1 MVVDAGE
8 RGEQSGILDETHG
21 WEKQMRSTQASAWK
35 SSSVLLTTAILC
47 ALTLPSN
54 AAPQSKPPEQS
65 TQKAFDTPEQAA
77 KALIQAAE
85 NYDEPA
91 LMEILG
97 PDAKDL
103 VSSED
108 PVLDKNR
115 SVEFA
120 KLAHEKQMIDTYSK
134 NPSRAT
140 LSVGD
145 HGWPYPVPIVK
156 RNGKW
161 YFDSKAG
168 REEILF
174 RRIGENELDA
184 ITICRGFVE
193 AQEEYASEKHDGAL
207 LNQYAQ
213 RIISTPGKHDGL
225 AWQNADGTWGGPVG
239 EAVAKAL
246 AEGYAP
252 DQPPFHGYYF
262 KVLKGQ
268 GPAAPLRQM
277 NFVVEGMM
285 IGGFALAAAP
295 AQYRVT
301 GVQTFI
307 VSYEGIVYQK
317 DLGPNTLT
325 IFKGMEV
332 YNPDKTWQR
341 TDDEQ

>member
-1 MVVDAGE
+1 M
-8 RGEQSGILDETHG
+8 
-21 WEKQMRSTQASAWK
+21 SAVFC
-35 SSSVLLTTAILC
+35 VLGF
-47 ALTLPSN
+47 
-54 AAPQSKPPEQS
+54 AAPAPS
-65 TQKAFDTPEQAA
+65 TQKAFTTPEEAAQALV
-77 KALIQAAE
+77 KAAE
-85 NYDEPA
+85 NYDVPA

-108 PVLDKNR
+108 PVSDKNR

-120 KLAHEKQMIDTYSK
+120 KLADEKESVDTDPK
-134 NPSRAT
+134 NPNKAT
-140 LSVGD
+140 ISVGND
-145 HGWPYPVPIVK
+145 AWPFPVPIVK

-168 REEILF
+168 HEEILF
-174 RRIGENELDA
+174 RRIGQNELDA

-193 AQEEYASEKHDGAL
+193 AQEQYASEKHDGEE

-213 RIISTPGKHDGL
+213 RLISAPGKHDGL

-246 AEGYAP
+246 AQGYAP
-252 DQPPFHGYYF
+252 DQPSFHGYYF
-262 KVLKGQ
+262 RVLKGQ
-268 GPAAPLRQM
+268 GPAAPLGRM
-277 NFVVEGMM
+277 DFVVEGVM

-307 VSYEGIVYQK
+307 VGHDGIVYQK
-317 DLGPNTLT
+317 DLGPNTLD
-325 IFKGMEV
+325 IFKNMEL
-332 YNPDKTWQR
+332 YNPDKTWHA
-341 TDDEQ
+341 TEDEP

>member
-1 MVVDAGE
+1 M
-8 RGEQSGILDETHG
+8 T
-21 WEKQMRSTQASAWK
+21 WEKQMTSRTSSKVVAWK
-35 SSSVLLTTAILC
+35 SISVLTTAAFFC
-47 ALTLPSN
+47 ALGIPAH
-54 AAPQSKPPEQS
+54 AAPQSKQTPGQS
-65 TQKAFDTPEQAA
+65 AQKAFTTPQEAA
-77 KALIQAAE
+77 QALIQAAGS
-85 NYDEPA
+85 YDVPT

-108 PVLDKNR
+108 PVRDKNR

-120 KLAHEKQMIDTYSK
+120 ALAKEKQSVTLDPRTSD
-134 NPSRAT
+134 RAR
-140 LSVGD
+140 LSVGNED
-145 HGWPYPVPIVK
+145 WPFPIPIVM

-161 YFDSKAG
+161 YFDSKSG

-184 ITICRGFVE
+184 ILICRGFGE
-193 AQEEYASEKHDGAL
+193 AQEEYASEKHDGSE

-213 RIISTPGKHDGL
+213 RIVSTPGKHDGL
-225 AWQNADGTWGGPVG
+225 AWQNSDGSWGGPVG

-246 AEGYAP
+246 AEGYSP
-252 DQPPFHGYYF
+252 DKPPFHGYYF

-268 GPAAPLRQM
+268 GLAAPLGQM
-277 NFVVEGMM
+277 SFVVEDAM

-301 GVQTFI
+301 GMQTFI

-317 DLGPNTLT
+317 DLGPDTLSV
-325 IFKGMEV
+325 FKNMEL

-341 TDDEQ
+341 TDAEQ